1 MSPVEIGMMS
11 VGAIVVLVYMGLY
24 IPVALG
30 LVSFCSIWLMSGKS
44 ILAFNFLKVAVG
56 DGVTE
61 YTFAT
66 IPLFTVMGL
75 LVSKAGLG
83 RDIYDVMNSA
93 CRRVMGGIGMATVG
107 ANAVFAAITGS
118 SIASASVFT
127 KISVPEMMRL
137 RYNPRFAVGVVAGS
151 SVLGMIIPPSAMLII
166 YSFVSEQSVGEMFL
180 AGIIPGLILTG
191 AYIVAIFLMAR
202 FWPSFIG
209 KDIASDQTVALS
221 WPEILNK
228 SWPVVGL
235 VFVVLGGIY
244 TGWLTPVEA
253 GASGAAIALII
264 ALIRR
269 SITRAEFWETLV
281 ETGHITAAI
290 LLLIMMASFYSRMLG
305 YAGLPNELDSL
316 LQSME
321 LSFFQIMLIYV
332 LLILVLGTLL
342 DTASI
347 ILIVVPLFITLVEG
361 MDLSL
366 VWFGIVTVIGAEIG
380 LLTPPLGISCFVIKG
395 TLDDPR
401 ITLKDVFYGAFP
413 FAVIMLM
420 VLILLIKYPGL
431 STAILN

>member
-228 SWPVVGL
+228 SWLVVGL

-321 LSFFQIMLIYV
+321 LSFFQICLGYLERCSGTE
-332 LLILVLGTLL
+332 LL
-342 DTASI
+342 
-347 ILIVVPLFITLVEG
+347 
-361 MDLSL
+361 
-366 VWFGIVTVIGAEIG
+366 
-380 LLTPPLGISCFVIKG
+380 
-395 TLDDPR
+395 
-401 ITLKDVFYGAFP
+401 FP
-413 FAVIMLM
+413 
-420 VLILLIKYPGL
+420 
-431 STAILN
+431 